1 MTAQILAAVIF
12 VGMFALIIMDK
23 FERQYVTLG
32 SAALVL
38 VVVFGICMHSWDAI
52 KNALNL
58 GAFFRTDFWYG
69 ASESA
74 SSGVNW
80 STIFFITGMMIM
92 VEGLG
97 KSGFFRWLCL
107 SLAKATHYHVV
118 PLLVCFMAMAAF
130 LAMFIDSI
138 TVVLF
143 LATVTLELA
152 QILCF
157 DPVPMILSEV
167 FCANLGGAATM
178 CGDPPNIIIGT
189 SLGLTFFDFL
199 TNTGV
204 IMLICLVATVV
215 YFYFCFRRILRES
228 ESQRPTDITYPDAA
242 SAITDRRAFIACGA
256 VFLLVVVLLV
266 THAQTELTVA
276 TIGCIAAVLMAL
288 ATLCTSG
295 GHAAAG
301 LFAKV
306 DYRTLLFFIG
316 LFVVVSGLEDTGCL
330 DVLAGWISRISG
342 GHTAVM
348 VAIILWLSAVCSA
361 FVDNI
366 PFAATMVP
374 VIQSMSQS
382 QGVDLS
388 VLAWAL
394 SIGTDLGG
402 SATPIGASANVVGTS
417 VAAKNGHPVTWG
429 TYCKYCAPATVLV
442 ITIAMVC
449 LFVRYL

>member
-1 MTAQILAAVIF
+1 MNLPPLFFCTSATVNTTPSAVMVPDVYKRQGMGH
-12 VGMFALIIMDK
+12 VGI
-23 FERQYVTLG
+23 
-32 SAALVL
+32 
-38 VVVFGICMHSWDAI
+38 
-52 KNALNL
+52 
-58 GAFFRTDFWYG
+58 
-69 ASESA
+69 
-74 SSGVNW
+74 
-80 STIFFITGMMIM
+80 
-92 VEGLG
+92 
-97 KSGFFRWLCL
+97 FRWLCL
-107 SLAKATHYHVV
+107 KLAKAVHYRTV
-118 PLLVCFMAMAAF
+118 PLLVCFMVMAAV
-130 LAMFIDSI
+130 LSMFIDSI
-138 TVVLF
+138 TVILF
-143 LATVTLELA
+143 LAAVTAELGRT
-152 QILCF
+152 LRF
-157 DPVPMILSEV
+157 DPVPMILAEI
-167 FCANLGGAATM
+167 FCANLGGSATM